1 MTSVKTV
8 IFDMDGLMFDT
19 EPIYY
24 KANQKTADYLEM
36 DFSFDTYAQFIGMGD
51 KDYKKTMQ
59 EIYKDEELLTD
70 FFAKSNKVLD
80 YLFLNGDIEMKKGLV
95 KLLEYLK
102 ENNISAVVASSSH
115 RKLVEKLLDRLSVKE
130 YFKAIVAGNE
140 VKEAKPDPE
149 IFNKAFEKT
158 GVENKNEA
166 LVLEDS
172 KNGVLAASSA
182 DIPVIMI
189 PDMIEADEEV
199 IENTVEIF
207 SDLNGVITYIE
218 NKVK

>member
-51 KDYKKTMQ
+51 KDYKKMMR

-80 YLFLNGDIEMKKGLV
+80 YLFLNSDIEMKKGLV
-95 KLLEYLK
+95 ELLEYLR

-115 RKLVEKLLDRLSVKE
+115 RKLVEQLLERLNVKE

-140 VKEAKPDPE
+140 VKQAKPDPE
-149 IFNKAFEKT
+149 IFNKAFKKA
-158 GVENKNEA
+158 GAENKNEA

-172 KNGVLAASSA
+172 KNGVLAAKSA

-189 PDMIEADEEV
+189 PDLIEADEEV
-199 IENTVEIF
+199 KENTVEIV
-207 SDLNGVITYIE
+207 SDLNEIITYIE
-218 NKVK
+218 KKVK